1 MSEKDYKYQKFLYS
15 NSNPHILLP
24 RLTMHEFFGAVG
36 FSPDNYIFDLQF
48 WLDLNKLDDNTMF
61 IVDDEII
68 AAFGYKESKSNA
80 SSFRSN
86 FFRMI
91 KTHFRKDLDYRT
103 SNQQRLEPGRMGNP
117 NVTQLEM
124 TKNAFKFACLLSKTE
139 KSTQIYQFLLDLEKH
154 VTAFM
159 KYENEYLNELASTTK
174 TTMMTIE
181 QDQNTNDDI
190 DLSSYPDLPVDSY
203 DNTIVIYLF
212 YLRRYQALKF
222 GISTEL
228 HNRAQR
234 HYRAFGE
241 KPGEVRLIHVIKTE
255 HASSIEN
262 SIKHACIQNDWKRDD
277 IIINGSV
284 QTEIIDLK
292 KTSIDAVIQLMNSFL
307 QQHLCLKRKH
317 EDEIIERNERHI
329 VIEKERLCVEG
340 KKIDFQIKK
349 IESDIESKRIESK
362 RIEAEIESKRM
373 ESKRIDAELQIKKM
387 AFELEKQKLKCSA
400 KKV

>member
-36 FSPDNYIFDLQF
+36 FSGNKYIFDIQF
-48 WLDLNKLDDNTMF
+48 WLNLNELDESTMF
-61 IVDDEII
+61 VVADEII
-68 AAFGYKESKSNA
+68 AVFGYKESGNA
-80 SSFRSN
+80 GNMRTH
-86 FFRMI
+86 FFRVI
-91 KTHFRKDLDYRT
+91 KTHFREDLDYRT
-103 SNQQRLEPGRMGNP
+103 SVQRRTDVGRMGNP
-117 NVTQLEM
+117 NVIQLEM
-124 TKNAFKFACLLSKTE
+124 TKNAFKLACLLSRTE
-139 KSTQIYQFLLDLEKH
+139 KSIQIYQFFLDLEKEKS

-159 KYENEYLNELASTTK
+159 KYENEYLNELTR

-329 VIEKERLCVEG
+329 VIKKERLCVEG

>member
-1 MSEKDYKYQKFLYS
+1 M
-15 NSNPHILLP
+15 
-24 RLTMHEFFGAVG
+24 
-36 FSPDNYIFDLQF
+36 
-48 WLDLNKLDDNTMF
+48 
-61 IVDDEII
+61 
-68 AAFGYKESKSNA
+68 
-80 SSFRSN
+80 
-86 FFRMI
+86 
-91 KTHFRKDLDYRT
+91 
-103 SNQQRLEPGRMGNP
+103 
-117 NVTQLEM
+117 
-124 TKNAFKFACLLSKTE
+124 
-139 KSTQIYQFLLDLEKH
+139 
-154 VTAFM
+154 
-159 KYENEYLNELASTTK
+159 
-174 TTMMTIE
+174 
-181 QDQNTNDDI
+181 
-190 DLSSYPDLPVDSY
+190 
-203 DNTIVIYLF
+203 IYLF

-329 VIEKERLCVEG
+329 VIKKERLCVEG

-373 ESKRIDAELQIKKM
+373 ESKRIDAELQIKKI

>member
-24 RLTMHEFFGAVG
+24 RLTMHQFFGAVG
-36 FSPDNYIFDLQF
+36 FSGNKYIFDIQF
-48 WLDLNKLDDNTMF
+48 WLNLNKLDDNTMF

-91 KTHFRKDLDYRT
+91 KTHFREDLDYRT
-103 SNQQRLEPGRMGNP
+103 SVQRRTDVGRMGNP
-117 NVTQLEM
+117 NVMQLEM
-124 TKNAFKFACLLSKTE
+124 TKNAFKLACLLSRTE
-139 KSTQIYQFLLDLEKH
+139 KSIQIYQFFLDLEKY
-154 VTAFM
+154 VFAFL
-159 KYENEYLNELASTTK
+159 KYENEYLNELANAK
-174 TTMMTIE
+174 PPMMAIE
-181 QDQNTNDDI
+181 SDENINESI
-190 DLSSYPDLPVDSY
+190 DLSRFPQIPIKSY
-203 DNTIVIYLF
+203 DNTKVIYLF

-222 GISTEL
+222 GISNDL
-228 HNRAQR
+228 HTRAQR

-317 EDEIIERNERHI
+317 EDEIIERNETY
-329 VIEKERLCVEG
+329 
-340 KKIDFQIKK
+340 
-349 IESDIESKRIESK
+349 SDRKRAIMC
-362 RIEAEIESKRM
+362 RR
-373 ESKRIDAELQIKKM
+373 
-387 AFELEKQKLKCSA
+387 
-400 KKV
+400 

>member
-1 MSEKDYKYQKFLYS
+1 M
-15 NSNPHILLP
+15 
-24 RLTMHEFFGAVG
+24 
-36 FSPDNYIFDLQF
+36 
-48 WLDLNKLDDNTMF
+48 
-61 IVDDEII
+61 
-68 AAFGYKESKSNA
+68 
-80 SSFRSN
+80 
-86 FFRMI
+86 
-91 KTHFRKDLDYRT
+91 
-103 SNQQRLEPGRMGNP
+103 
-117 NVTQLEM
+117 
-124 TKNAFKFACLLSKTE
+124 
-139 KSTQIYQFLLDLEKH
+139 
-154 VTAFM
+154 
-159 KYENEYLNELASTTK
+159 
-174 TTMMTIE
+174 
-181 QDQNTNDDI
+181 
-190 DLSSYPDLPVDSY
+190 
-203 DNTIVIYLF
+203 
-212 YLRRYQALKF
+212 
-222 GISTEL
+222 
-228 HNRAQR
+228 
-234 HYRAFGE
+234 
-241 KPGEVRLIHVIKTE
+241 RLIHVIKTE

-400 KKV
+400 KNV